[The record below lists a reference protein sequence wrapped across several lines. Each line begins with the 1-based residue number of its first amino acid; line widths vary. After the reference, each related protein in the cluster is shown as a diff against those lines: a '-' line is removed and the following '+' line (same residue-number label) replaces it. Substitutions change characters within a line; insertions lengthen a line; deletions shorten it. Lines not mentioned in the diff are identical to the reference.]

1 MLSREQLRW
10 GIGVIIAV
18 PVIAG
23 FILVIRIGGAVSSI
37 PVAVGKSVNVEGFAR
52 GLVNRAVDV
61 GVAYEF
67 RDDLLLIMEEHVHQS
82 DLDPDEYDRWGLLR
96 QIDEHREEA
105 IDDLQT
111 GESVLSIGGAIVSIA
126 LGAWFDIRYV
136 GIGLTVVL
144 LFFSI
149 LVVLRVVVTDLLS
162 YRSREVRNDSIE
174 SLLLKRGWNE
184 TQINHGTSLV
194 LASILL
200 TASSSE
206 WGYELGLRIVEQF
219 GRASNPRDNNRY
231 SAESL
236 SDEQL

>member
-1 MLSREQLRW
+1 MLSREQVRW
-10 GIGVIIAV
+10 GIGVILAV
-18 PVIAG
+18 PVIVG
-23 FILVIRIGGAVSSI
+23 FILVIRIIGAMSSI
-37 PVAVGKSVNVEGFAR
+37 PVTVGKRVNVEGFAR

-61 GVAYEF
+61 QVAYDF
-67 RDDLLLIMEEHVHQS
+67 RDDLLLIMEEHVYQLE
-82 DLDPDEYDRWGLLR
+82 LDPDEYDRWSLLR

-111 GESVLSIGGAIVSIA
+111 GESVLSMGGAIVSIS
-126 LGAWFDIRYV
+126 LGAWLDIRYV

-144 LFFSI
+144 FFFSI

-162 YRSREVRNDSIE
+162 YRSRDVRNDSIE

-206 WGYELGLRIVEQF
+206 WGYELGLKFVERF
-219 GRASNPRDNNRY
+219 GRASNPRHTDRY
-231 SAESL
+231 SIENSNK
-236 SDEQL
+236 E

>member
-1 MLSREQLRW
+1 MVNREQLRW
-10 GIGVIIAV
+10 GIGVILAV
-18 PVIAG
+18 PVILG
-23 FILVIRIGGAVSSI
+23 FILVIRIIGTMSSI
-37 PVAVGKSVNVEGFAR
+37 PVAVGKRVNVEGFAQ

-61 GVAYEF
+61 QVAYEF
-67 RDDLLLIMEEHVHQS
+67 RDDLLLIMEEHVYQS
-82 DLDPDEYDRWGLLR
+82 ELDPDEYDRWGLLR

-111 GESVLSIGGAIVSIA
+111 GESVLSMGGAIVSIA
-126 LGAWFDIRYV
+126 LGAWVDIRYV

-144 LFFSI
+144 FFFSI
-149 LVVLRVVVTDLLS
+149 LVVLRVVVADLLS
-162 YRSREVRNDSIE
+162 YRSREVRNDSIQ

-194 LASILL
+194 LASVLL

-206 WGYELGLRIVEQF
+206 WGYELGLQIVERF
-219 GRASNPRDNNRY
+219 GRASNPRDDDRY
-231 SAESL
+231 SDESL

>member
-1 MLSREQLRW
+1 MSREQLRW
-10 GIGVIIAV
+10 GIGVILAV
-18 PVIAG
+18 PVIVG
-23 FILVIRIGGAVSSI
+23 FILVIRIVGAVSSI
-37 PVAVGKSVNVEGFAR
+37 PVAVGKRVNVEGFAR

-82 DLDPDEYDRWGLLR
+82 ELDPDEYDRWGLLR